1 MRNVRAGVAL
11 ALAAGLALGP
21 VSVAGQ
27 GKGFLAG
34 EARAESKQPYTDYSV
49 RARSTVDGSI
59 QATVVL
65 DAQGNF
71 QLDGLAPG
79 KFVIELTRTGQNKVI
94 CTEGPFEIAQGASAD
109 AAFGKRD
116 IHVACNQPVAAWLL
130 IAAAAAAGV
139 TAGVVAGGGPASA
152 SQ

>member
-1 MRNVRAGVAL
+1 MAL

-21 VSVAGQ
+21 VSAAGQ

-34 EARAESKQPYTDYSV
+34 EARAETKQPYTDYSV
-49 RARSTVDGSI
+49 RARSTADGSI

-71 QLDGLAPG
+71 QLDGLVPG

-94 CTEGPFEIAQGASAD
+94 CTEGVFEIAQGASAD
-109 AAFGKRD
+109 ATFGKRD

>member
-1 MRNVRAGVAL
+1 MRNVRAGMAL
-11 ALAAGLALGP
+11 ALVASLTFGP
-21 VSVAGQ
+21 ASAAGQ

-34 EARAESKQPYTDYSV
+34 EARSETKQPYTDYSV
-49 RARSTVDGSI
+49 RARSTTDGTI
-59 QATVVL
+59 QATVIL

-94 CTEGPFEIAQGASAD
+94 CSEGPFEIAAGATPD
-109 AAFGKRD
+109 AAFGKSG

-139 TAGVVAGGGPASA
+139 TAGVVAGGDASA
-152 SQ
+152 SR